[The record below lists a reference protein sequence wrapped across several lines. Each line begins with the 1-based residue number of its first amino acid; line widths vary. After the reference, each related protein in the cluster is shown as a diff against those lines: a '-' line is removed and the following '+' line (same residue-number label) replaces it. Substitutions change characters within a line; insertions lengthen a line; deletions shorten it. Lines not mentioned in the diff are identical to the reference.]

1 MRKARLDHIYV
12 QRACFLLEL
21 RIIALTVLVVLT
33 GFRAR

>member
-12 QRACFLLEL
+12 QRAYFLLEM